1 MFKSIAKISLNV
13 VIVFIIAYVYMYF
26 SDNLHISKEPFFK
39 LVAITFTFSNIII
52 IALKVFFEKN
62 NHIDIDLD

>member
-26 SDNLHISKEPFFK
+26 SNNLHISEELFFK

-52 IALKVFFEKN
+52 IALKIFFEKN